1 MITIE
6 QILAGA
12 RLIRTEVKDKYKV
25 HGIDQA
31 NADLM
36 IKQLIFN
43 LECLASAENSLENAV
58 LGLERHLDKPKV
70 FEFPKFDDDSALTK
84 SLDFGETTAQIKE
97 LIKKDVI

>member
-1 MITIE
+1 MYTIN
-6 QILAGA
+6 QAISDVKLVQ
-12 RLIRTEVKDKYKV
+12 REVNDKYKV

-31 NADLM
+31 NANLM

-58 LGLERHLDKPKV
+58 LGLERHKGKLKV
-70 FEFPKFDDDSALTK
+70 FEFPKFDDDSLLTK

-97 LIKKDVI
+97 LIKKEEI